1 VDVDEVLPEWQLS
14 DRELTAALL
23 ASETALCREYARML
37 ALVGETDKRGVAVAK
52 GFQDTAGLLVRSMRI
67 SQKEAAARVAQA
79 TLVMPAATDAL
90 AAGEINSEHVQEIAG
105 VLAQAPD
112 SVTAAEL
119 AADTE
124 TLVVLARQ
132 AIPSTVRKA
141 GMRLLAYWE
150 VEGKDPK
157 DRERDLSRPRREFR
171 YSYTR
176 DGRMKFTGE
185 FDHDTGVLAEGLFV
199 PLAKPD
205 PADALGRRDSRTAA
219 ERQGDA
225 VAAIFDLAARAPD
238 LPVAAGERAAI
249 TVTIGLDELERR
261 AGTAMLDGYGALSV
275 SQLRRLCCEAK
286 VIPAVLGT
294 HGEVLDMGRAAR
306 HATTAQ
312 RRALAVRDRGCTG
325 PGCTR
330 GPKWC
335 IPHHILNWAD
345 GGNTELRNLGL
356 VCERD
361 HALLHHGGWD
371 MTFHNGVI
379 HWIPPAWLDPARAP
393 IRNTAH
399 DAPKPQAAQLGA
411 LRPLLPVSG
420 PIGARSRVSA

>member
-1 VDVDEVLPEWQLS
+1 VGGDEVLPEWQLS
-14 DRELTAALL
+14 DGELTAALL
-23 ASETALCREYARML
+23 ASESALCREYARML
-37 ALVGETDKRGVAVAK
+37 ALVGETERRGVAVEK
-52 GFQDTAGLLVRSMRI
+52 GFRNTAGLLVRSMRI
-67 SQKEAAARVAQA
+67 SQKEANARVTQA
-79 TLVMPAATDAL
+79 TTVMPAVTDAL
-90 AAGEINSEHVQEIAG
+90 AAGEINSEHVHEIAG

-112 SVTAAEL
+112 SVIDAAL
-119 AADTE
+119 AADAE

-141 GMRLLAYWE
+141 GLRLLAYWD

-199 PLAKPD
+199 PLAKPE
-205 PADALGRRDSRTAA
+205 PADALGRPDSRTAA

-249 TVTIGLDELERR
+249 TVTIGLAELERR
-261 AGTAMLDGYGALSV
+261 AGTALLEGYGAMSV

-294 HGEVLDMGRAAR
+294 HGEILDMGRAAR

-312 RRALAVRDRGCTG
+312 RRALAVRDGGCTG
-325 PGCTR
+325 PGCSR

-335 IPHHILNWAD
+335 VPHHIVSWAD
-345 GGNTELRNLGL
+345 GGSTDLGNLGL

-361 HALLHHGGWD
+361 HLLLHHGGWA
-371 MTFHNGVI
+371 MRLHNGVI
-379 HWIPPAWLDPARAP
+379 HWTPPAWLDPVRTP

-399 DAPKPQAAQLGA
+399 DPPQHQAA
-411 LRPLLPVSG
+411 
-420 PIGARSRVSA
+420 